1 MPRAAKAPLTPR
13 AWYTLAMLTLVHVSN
28 AIDRTVMSIL
38 TEPVQPAFS
47 GLRAGHSQPGAA
59 CCWSER
65 MANLSQYFLDLP
77 GTPGTAVAAAGA

>member
-47 GLRAGHSQPGAA
+47 GLRAGHSQPGTA
-59 CCWSER
+59 CCWSGC
-65 MANLSQYFLDLP
+65 MTNLSLPFLNLP
-77 GTPGTAVAAAGA
+77 GAHGTAVTAAGA